1 MNTYSCCKAIYSAQ
15 AGGGYIPYY
24 SPQRGGSIFGSV
36 LKGVGNFFKS
46 KVAPSLITHGADF
59 LQDVVSGRNVVDAAK
74 QRGIEALQ
82 STINS
87 TIGPPKPLQREL
99 KRKRL
104 GTGLGTANSKK
115 GRSGIKRRRF

>member
-1 MNTYSCCKAIYSAQ
+1 MNNFTCCKDIYSAQ

-59 LQDVVSGRNVVDAAK
+59 LQDVVSGRNVAEAAK
-74 QRGIEALQ
+74 QRGVEALQ

-87 TIGPPKPLQREL
+87 TLGRTNQRQRKIAKKRAKPQQ
-99 KRKRL
+99 
-104 GTGLGTANSKK
+104 
-115 GRSGIKRRRF
+115 GRKRRRLT